1 MAKELRYN
9 TEARARLEQGVNA
22 LADAVK
28 VTLGPKG
35 RNAVLEK
42 LTGPPT
48 ITNDGVTIA
57 REIQL
62 ADPFA
67 NMGAQLVKEV
77 AMKTNGVVGDGT
89 TTATVL
95 AQAMVREGL
104 RAVDAGANPMR
115 LRRGIERTVPVVLQA
130 LTEQAVPISGRD
142 DLLRIASL
150 AASDDDAIGEV
161 IARAVEHVGEVG
173 VVTTEESDTLG
184 LTVDVVDGIEFDHG
198 YISAY
203 MVTDPERME
212 AVLENPVI
220 LLTNKKITAVQ
231 EIMPT
236 IEAAKRAD
244 RPLVV
249 LAEDVDGPALQL
261 LVGGNMHK
269 TMQSVVVRAPGFGHR
284 RVAELEDLAV
294 ALGGHVIAKDTGI
307 ELSEVAREHLGSCDR
322 ITVTENETTI
332 VGAHGEQA
340 LVDARVGQLEAQ
352 LERAR
357 IDADQDSLEL
367 RIARLTGRVAVIRV
381 GGATSVELK
390 ERMLRVEDALAATR
404 AALEEGVVAGGG
416 TALAQAH
423 RALAD
428 LDLPGDEA
436 IGPQVVRRAL
446 AEPLRWIAH
455 QRRLRGRR
463 RRADRRRPPARA
475 RIQRPHRRV
484 RRHVRRGCHRPAQGH
499 PGGAGERGV
508 DRGAAHHDRDGDRR
522 GGHRQSRRH
531 HRARFRRPRRGHGPP
546 VQHLL
551 SACRFGPFG
560 PRYGLG
566 HGLTVAA
573 SFSNYGAGSQS

>member
-77 AMKTNGVVGDGT
+77 AMKTNGMVGDGT

-161 IARAVEHVGEVG
+161 ITRAVEHVGEVG
-173 VVTTEESDTLG
+173 VITTEESDTLG

-203 MVTDPERME
+203 MVTNPERME

-261 LVGGNMHK
+261 LVGGNMHR

-307 ELSEVAREHLGSCDR
+307 ELSEVALEHLGSCDR
-322 ITVTENETTI
+322 ITVSENETTI
-332 VGAHGEQA
+332 VGARGEQA
-340 LVDARVGQLEAQ
+340 LINARVGHLEAQ
-352 LERAR
+352 RERAR
-357 IDADQDSLEL
+357 IDADRDSLEL

-390 ERMLRVEDALAATR
+390 ERMLRVDDALAASR
-404 AALEEGVVAGGG
+404 AALEAGVVSGGG
-416 TALAQAH
+416 AALAQAH

-428 LDLPGDEA
+428 LNLPGDEG
-436 IGPQVVRRAL
+436 IGTQVVRRAL

-455 QRRLRGRR
+455 N
-463 RRADRRRPPARA
+463 
-475 RIQRPHRRV
+475 
-484 RRHVRRGCHRPAQGH
+484 
-499 PGGAGERGV
+499 AGFEAEDV
-508 DRGAAHHDRDGDRR
+508 
-522 GGHRQSRRH
+522 
-531 HRARFRRPRRGHGPP
+531 
-546 VQHLL
+546 VQIVEDL
-551 SACRFGPFG
+551 P
-560 PRYGLG
+560 LG
-566 HGLTVAA
+566 HGFNALTGEYGDMFEEGVIDPLKVTRAALESAA
-573 SFSNYGAGSQS
+573 SIAALLITTETAIVEHVAVNPGAIIAPGFGDLAEGMVRPSNIY

>member
-9 TEARARLEQGVNA
+9 TDARARLEQGVNA

-77 AMKTNGVVGDGT
+77 AMKTNGMVGDGT

-130 LTEQAVPISGRD
+130 LTEHAVAVNGRS

-150 AASDDDAIGEV
+150 AAGDDEAIGEV
-161 IARAVEHVGEVG
+161 ITRAVEHVGESG
-173 VVTTEESDTLG
+173 VVTTEESNALG
-184 LTVDVVDGIEFDHG
+184 LSVDVVDGIEFDHG

-203 MVTDPERME
+203 MVTNPERME

-231 EIMPT
+231 EIMPA

-307 ELSEVAREHLGSCDR
+307 ELSEVSLEHLGSCDR
-322 ITVTENETTI
+322 ITVTEHETTI
-332 VGAHGEQA
+332 VGAHGEQR

-357 IDADQDSLEL
+357 IDADRESLES

-390 ERMLRVEDALAATR
+390 ERMLRVEDALSATR
-404 AALEEGVVAGGG
+404 AAMEAGIVSGGG

-428 LDLPGDEA
+428 LNLPGDEG
-436 IGPQVVRRAL
+436 IGTQVVRRAL
-446 AEPLRWIAH
+446 AEPLRWIA
-455 QRRLRGRR
+455 LNAGFEG
-463 RRADRRRPPARA
+463 DDVV
-475 RIQRPHRRV
+475 RIVEDLP
-484 RRHVRRGCHRPAQGH
+484 
-499 PGGAGERGV
+499 
-508 DRGAAHHDRDGDRR
+508 
-522 GGHRQSRRH
+522 
-531 HRARFRRPRRGHGPP
+531 
-546 VQHLL
+546 
-551 SACRFGPFG
+551 
-560 PRYGLG
+560 LG
-566 HGLTVAA
+566 HGFNALTGEYGDMFDEGVIDPLKVTRAALESAA
-573 SFSNYGAGSQS
+573 SIAALLITTETAIVEQVMVNPGAIIAPGFGDLAEGMVRPSNIY

>member
-9 TEARARLEQGVNA
+9 TDARARLEQGVNA

-115 LRRGIERTVPVVLQA
+115 LRRGIERTVPVVLRA
-130 LTEQAVPISGRD
+130 VTESAVAVGGRD
-142 DLLRIASL
+142 DLMRIAAL
-150 AASDDDAIGEV
+150 AAGDDEAIGEV
-161 IARAVEHVGEVG
+161 ITRAVEHVGESG
-173 VVTTEESDTLG
+173 VITTEESDALG
-184 LTVDVVDGIEFDHG
+184 LAVDVVDGIEFDHG

-203 MVTDPERME
+203 MVTNPERLE
-212 AVLENPVI
+212 AVLDNPVI

-231 EIMPT
+231 EIMPSV
-236 IEAAKRAD
+236 EVAKRAD

-307 ELSEVAREHLGSCDR
+307 ELSEVTLEHLGSCDR
-322 ITVTENETTI
+322 ITVTEDQTTI
-332 VGAHGEQA
+332 VGARGEQR

-352 LERAR
+352 RERAR
-357 IDADQDSLEL
+357 IDADRDNLDL

-404 AALEEGVVAGGG
+404 AALEAGIVSGGG

-423 RALAD
+423 RALTD

-436 IGPQVVRRAL
+436 IGTQVVRRAL
-446 AEPLRWIAH
+446 AEPLRWIA
-455 QRRLRGRR
+455 LNAGFE
-463 RRADRRRPPARA
+463 ADD
-475 RIQRPHRRV
+475 V
-484 RRHVRRGCHRPAQGH
+484 
-499 PGGAGERGV
+499 
-508 DRGAAHHDRDGDRR
+508 
-522 GGHRQSRRH
+522 
-531 HRARFRRPRRGHGPP
+531 
-546 VQHLL
+546 VQIVEDL
-551 SACRFGPFG
+551 P
-560 PRYGLG
+560 LG
-566 HGLTVAA
+566 HGFNALTGEYGDMFEQGVIDPLKVTRAALESAA
-573 SFSNYGAGSQS
+573 SIAALLITTETAIVEQVMVNPGAIIAPGFGDLAEGMVRPSNIY

>member
-1 MAKELRYN
+1 MAKELRFN
-9 TEARARLEQGVNA
+9 SDARARLEQGVNA

-35 RNAVLEK
+35 RNAILEK

-62 ADPFA
+62 RDPFA

-115 LRRGIERTVPVVLQA
+115 VRRGIERTVPVVVEA
-130 LTEQAVPISGRD
+130 LRAHRVLVVGSG
-142 DLLRIASL
+142 DLRRIAAL
-150 AASDDDAIGEV
+150 AASDDDSIGEV
-161 IARAVEHVGEVG
+161 IARAVDHVGKSG
-173 VVTTEESDTLG
+173 VVTTEESDLPG
-184 LTVDVVDGIEFDHG
+184 LAVDVVDGIEFDHG
-198 YISAY
+198 YTSGY

-212 AVLENPVI
+212 AVLSNPLI
-220 LLTNKKITAVQ
+220 LLTNKKISQVQ
-231 EIMPT
+231 EIMPA
-236 IEAAKRAD
+236 IEVAKRAD

-249 LAEDVDGPALQL
+249 IAEDVDGPALQL
-261 LVGGNMHK
+261 LVGGNMHR

-307 ELSEVAREHLGSCDR
+307 ELSEITIAHLGSADR
-322 ITVTENETTI
+322 LTATENDTTI
-332 VGAHGEQA
+332 VGAHGEQS
-340 LVDARVGQLEAQ
+340 LVDARVGQLQAQ
-352 LERAR
+352 RDRAKL
-357 IDADQDSLEL
+357 DADQDSLDL

-404 AALEEGVVAGGG
+404 AALEAGIVSGGG

-423 RALAD
+423 RALD
-428 LDLPGDEA
+428 TLELVGDEA
-436 IGPQVVRRAL
+436 IGREVVRRAL
-446 AEPLRWIAH
+446 PEPLRWIAINA
-455 QRRLRGRR
+455 GFE
-463 RRADRRRPPARA
+463 
-475 RIQRPHRRV
+475 
-484 RRHVRRGCHRPAQGH
+484 
-499 PGGAGERGV
+499 GGDVV
-508 DRGAAHHDRDGDRR
+508 DVVTDL
-522 GGHRQSRRH
+522 
-531 HRARFRRPRRGHGPP
+531 P
-546 VQHLL
+546 
-551 SACRFGPFG
+551 
-560 PRYGLG
+560 LG
-566 HGLTVAA
+566 HGFNALTGEYGDMFDEGIVDPFKVTCAALESAA
-573 SFSNYGAGSQS
+573 SIAALLITTETAVVEEIVGQPGAIMAPGFGDLAEGMIRPSNIY

>member
-77 AMKTNGVVGDGT
+77 AMKTNGMVGDGT

-161 IARAVEHVGEVG
+161 ITRAVEHVGEVG
-173 VVTTEESDTLG
+173 VITTEESDTLG

-203 MVTDPERME
+203 MVTNPERME

-307 ELSEVAREHLGSCDR
+307 ELSEVALEHLGSCDR

-340 LVDARVGQLEAQ
+340 LINARVGHLEAQ
-352 LERAR
+352 RERAR
-357 IDADQDSLEL
+357 IDADRDNLEL

-390 ERMLRVEDALAATR
+390 ERMLRVDDALAATR
-404 AALEEGVVAGGG
+404 AALEAGVVSGGG

-428 LDLPGDEA
+428 LNLPGDEG
-436 IGPQVVRRAL
+436 IGTQVVRRAL

-455 QRRLRGRR
+455 N
-463 RRADRRRPPARA
+463 
-475 RIQRPHRRV
+475 
-484 RRHVRRGCHRPAQGH
+484 
-499 PGGAGERGV
+499 AGFEAEDV
-508 DRGAAHHDRDGDRR
+508 
-522 GGHRQSRRH
+522 
-531 HRARFRRPRRGHGPP
+531 
-546 VQHLL
+546 VQIVEDL
-551 SACRFGPFG
+551 P
-560 PRYGLG
+560 LG
-566 HGLTVAA
+566 HGFNALTGEYGDMFEEGVIDPLKVTRAALESAA
-573 SFSNYGAGSQS
+573 SIAALLITTETAIVEHVVVNPGAIIAPGFGDLAEGMVRPSNIY

>member
-9 TEARARLEQGVNA
+9 TDARARLEQGVNA

-77 AMKTNGVVGDGT
+77 AMKTNGMVGDGT

-130 LTEQAVPISGRD
+130 LTEHAVAVNGRS

-150 AASDDDAIGEV
+150 AAGDDEAIGEV
-161 IARAVEHVGEVG
+161 ITRAVEHVGESG
-173 VVTTEESDTLG
+173 VVTTEESNALG
-184 LTVDVVDGIEFDHG
+184 LSVDVVDGIEFDHG

-203 MVTDPERME
+203 MVTNPERME
-212 AVLENPVI
+212 TVLDNPVI

-231 EIMPT
+231 EIMPA

-307 ELSEVAREHLGSCDR
+307 ELSEVSLEHLGSCDR
-322 ITVTENETTI
+322 ITVTEHETTI
-332 VGAHGEQA
+332 VGAHGEQR

-357 IDADQDSLEL
+357 IDADRESLES

-390 ERMLRVEDALAATR
+390 ERMLRVEDALSATR
-404 AALEEGVVAGGG
+404 AAMEAGIVSGGG

-428 LDLPGDEA
+428 LDLPGDEG
-436 IGPQVVRRAL
+436 IGTQVVRRAL

-455 QRRLRGRR
+455 NAGFEADDVVQIVEDLPLGHGFNALTGEYGDMFEEGVIDPLKVT
-463 RRADRRRPPARA
+463 RAALESA
-475 RIQRPHRRV
+475 ASIAALLITTETAIVEQV
-484 RRHVRRGCHRPAQGH
+484 VGH
-499 PGGAGERGV
+499 PGAIIAPGF
-508 DRGAAHHDRDGDRR
+508 GDLAE
-522 GGHRQSRRH
+522 GMV
-531 HRARFRRPRRGHGPP
+531 RP
-546 VQHLL
+546 
-551 SACRFGPFG
+551 
-560 PRYGLG
+560 
-566 HGLTVAA
+566 
-573 SFSNYGAGSQS
+573 SNIY

>member
-9 TEARARLEQGVNA
+9 TDARARLEQGVNA

-77 AMKTNGVVGDGT
+77 AMKTNGMVGDGT

-130 LTEQAVPISGRD
+130 LTEHAVAVNGRS

-150 AASDDDAIGEV
+150 AAGDDEAIGEV
-161 IARAVEHVGEVG
+161 ITRAVEHVGESG
-173 VVTTEESDTLG
+173 VVTTEESNALG
-184 LTVDVVDGIEFDHG
+184 LSVDVVDGIEFDHG

-203 MVTDPERME
+203 MVTNPERME

-307 ELSEVAREHLGSCDR
+307 ELSEVSLEHLGSCDR
-322 ITVTENETTI
+322 ITVTEHETTI
-332 VGAHGEQA
+332 VGAHGEQR

-357 IDADQDSLEL
+357 IDADRESLES

-390 ERMLRVEDALAATR
+390 ERMLRVEDALSATR
-404 AALEEGVVAGGG
+404 AAMEAGIVSGGG

-428 LDLPGDEA
+428 LDLPGDEG
-436 IGPQVVRRAL
+436 IGTQVVRRAL

-455 QRRLRGRR
+455 NAGFEADDVVQIVEDLPLGHGFNALTGEYGDMFDEGVIDPLKVT
-463 RRADRRRPPARA
+463 RAALESA
-475 RIQRPHRRV
+475 ASIAALLITTETAIVEQV
-484 RRHVRRGCHRPAQGH
+484 VGH
-499 PGGAGERGV
+499 PGAIIAPGF
-508 DRGAAHHDRDGDRR
+508 GDLAE
-522 GGHRQSRRH
+522 GMV
-531 HRARFRRPRRGHGPP
+531 RP
-546 VQHLL
+546 
-551 SACRFGPFG
+551 
-560 PRYGLG
+560 
-566 HGLTVAA
+566 
-573 SFSNYGAGSQS
+573 SNIY

>member
-62 ADPFA
+62 RDPFA

-115 LRRGIERTVPVVLQA
+115 VRRGIERTVPVVVDA
-130 LTEQAVPISGRD
+130 LTRPGR
-142 DLLRIASL
+142 RGQRPSTTCCASRPWPPATTRRSARSIA
-150 AASDDDAIGEV
+150 AAMD
-161 IARAVEHVGEVG
+161 RVGESG
-173 VVTTEESDTLG
+173 VITTEESDALG
-184 LTVDVVDGIEFDHG
+184 LEVDVVDGIEFDHG

-212 AVLENPVI
+212 AVLDNPLI
-220 LLTNKKITAVQ
+220 LLTNKKITEVQ
-231 EIMPT
+231 ELMPT

-269 TMQSVVVRAPGFGHR
+269 TLQSVVVRAPGFGHR
-284 RVAELEDLAV
+284 RIAELEDLAV
-294 ALGGHVIAKDTGI
+294 ASGRPRDRQGHRHRAVRGG
-307 ELSEVAREHLGSCDR
+307 ARASRLVRPDHGHRERHDHRRRHTASSGRSTAGSASSR
-322 ITVTENETTI
+322 PSSSGPE
-332 VGAHGEQA
+332 
-340 LVDARVGQLEAQ
+340 
-352 LERAR
+352 

-404 AALEEGVVAGGG
+404 AALEDGIVAGGG
-416 TALAQAH
+416 TALAQAT
-423 RALAD
+423 
-428 LDLPGDEA
+428 
-436 IGPQVVRRAL
+436 VR
-446 AEPLRWIAH
+446 WT
-455 QRRLRGRR
+455 
-463 RRADRRRPPARA
+463 
-475 RIQRPHRRV
+475 
-484 RRHVRRGCHRPAQGH
+484 
-499 PGGAGERGV
+499 
-508 DRGAAHHDRDGDRR
+508 
-522 GGHRQSRRH
+522 SW
-531 HRARFRRPRRGHGPP
+531 
-546 VQHLL
+546 
-551 SACRFGPFG
+551 
-560 PRYGLG
+560 
-566 HGLTVAA
+566 T
-573 SFSNYGAGSQS
+573 

>member
-1 MAKELRYN
+1 MAKDLRFAQ
-9 TEARARLEQGVNA
+9 EARTLLEYGVNA

-62 ADPFA
+62 RDPFA

-115 LRRGIERTVPVVLQA
+115 VRRGIERTVPVVVEA
-130 LTEQAVPISGRD
+130 LRDRSVPVEDRA
-142 DLLRIASL
+142 DLRRVATL
-150 AASDDDAIGEV
+150 AASDDESIGEA
-161 IARAVEHVGEVG
+161 IAEAVSYVGRSG
-173 VVTTEESDTLG
+173 IVTTEESDALG
-184 LTVDVVDGIEFDHG
+184 MSVSVVDGIEFDHG
-198 YISAY
+198 YISGY

-212 AVLENPVI
+212 AVHDNPLI
-220 LLTNKKITAVQ
+220 LLTNKKISQVQ
-231 EIMPT
+231 DIMPS

-284 RVAELEDLAV
+284 RVAELQDLAV
-294 ALGGHVIAKDTGI
+294 ALGGHVIAKDTGV
-307 ELSEVAREHLGSCDR
+307 ELSEVTREHLGSCDR

-332 VGAHGEQA
+332 VGGHG
-340 LVDARVGQLEAQ
+340 DAKLLEARIAQ
-352 LERAR
+352 LETQLDRAR
-357 IDADQDSLEL
+357 IDADQDSLQL

-404 AALEEGVVAGGG
+404 AALEDGIVAGGG
-416 TALAQAH
+416 TALGQAH

-428 LDLPGDEA
+428 LELPGDEA
-436 IGPQVVRRAL
+436 IGRDVVRRAL
-446 AEPLRWIAH
+446 PEPLRWIA
-455 QRRLRGRR
+455 
-463 RRADRRRPPARA
+463 
-475 RIQRPHRRV
+475 V
-484 RRHVRRGCHRPAQGH
+484 N
-499 PGGAGERGV
+499 AGF
-508 DRGAAHHDRDGDRR
+508 DGDEVVDVVA
-522 GGHRQSRRH
+522 GLPS
-531 HRARFRRPRRGHGPP
+531 GHGFDA
-546 VQHLL
+546 LT
-551 SACRFGPFG
+551 GE
-560 PRYGLG
+560 YGDMFDEGIVDPLKVTRAA
-566 HGLTVAA
+566 LESAA
-573 SFSNYGAGSQS
+573 SIAALLITTETAIVEEVVGNPGAIHAPGFGDLAEGMVRPSNIY

>member
-1 MAKELRYN
+1 MAKELRFN
-9 TEARARLEQGVNA
+9 SDARARLEQGVNA

-35 RNAVLEK
+35 RNAILEK

-62 ADPFA
+62 RDPFA

-115 LRRGIERTVPVVLQA
+115 VRRGIERTVPVVVEA
-130 LTEQAVPISGRD
+130 LRAHRVLVVGSG
-142 DLLRIASL
+142 DLRRIAAL
-150 AASDDDAIGEV
+150 AASDDDSIGEV
-161 IARAVEHVGEVG
+161 IARAVDHVGKSG
-173 VVTTEESDTLG
+173 VVTTEESDLPG
-184 LTVDVVDGIEFDHG
+184 LAVDVVDGIEFDHG
-198 YISAY
+198 YTSGY

-212 AVLENPVI
+212 AVLSNPLI
-220 LLTNKKITAVQ
+220 LLTNKKISQVQ
-231 EIMPT
+231 EIMPA
-236 IEAAKRAD
+236 IEVAKRAD

-249 LAEDVDGPALQL
+249 IAEDVDGPALQL
-261 LVGGNMHK
+261 LVGGNMHR

-307 ELSEVAREHLGSCDR
+307 ELSEITIAHLGSADR
-322 ITVTENETTI
+322 LTATENDTTI
-332 VGAHGEQA
+332 VGAHGEQS
-340 LVDARVGQLEAQ
+340 LVDARVGQLQAQ
-352 LERAR
+352 RDRAKL
-357 IDADQDSLEL
+357 DADQDSLDL

-404 AALEEGVVAGGG
+404 AALEAGIVSGGG

-423 RALAD
+423 RALD
-428 LDLPGDEA
+428 TLELGGDEA
-436 IGPQVVRRAL
+436 IGREVVRRAL
-446 AEPLRWIAH
+446 PEPLRWIAINA
-455 QRRLRGRR
+455 GFE
-463 RRADRRRPPARA
+463 
-475 RIQRPHRRV
+475 
-484 RRHVRRGCHRPAQGH
+484 
-499 PGGAGERGV
+499 GGDVV
-508 DRGAAHHDRDGDRR
+508 DVVTDL
-522 GGHRQSRRH
+522 
-531 HRARFRRPRRGHGPP
+531 P
-546 VQHLL
+546 
-551 SACRFGPFG
+551 
-560 PRYGLG
+560 LG
-566 HGLTVAA
+566 HGFNALTGEYGDMFDEGIVDPFKVTCAALESAA
-573 SFSNYGAGSQS
+573 SIAALLITTETAVVEEIVGQPGAIMAPGFGDLAEGMIRPSNIY

>member
-1 MAKELRYN
+1 MAKELRFN
-9 TEARARLEQGVNA
+9 EDARRLLESGVNA

-62 ADPFA
+62 REPFA

-115 LRRGIERTVPVVLQA
+115 VRRGIEKTVPVVVETLRLVASDVGGQ
-130 LTEQAVPISGRD
+130 Q
-142 DLLRIASL
+142 DLEHIATL
-150 AASDDDAIGEV
+150 AASDDDAIGQI
-161 IARAVEHVGEVG
+161 IAEAVTHVGKNG
-173 VVTTEESDTLG
+173 VVTTEESETPG
-184 LTVDVVDGIEFDHG
+184 LSVEVVDGIEFDHG
-198 YISAY
+198 YISGY
-203 MVTDPERME
+203 MVTDHEKME
-212 AVLENPVI
+212 TVYTNPVI
-220 LLTNKKITAVQ
+220 LLTNKKITQVQ
-231 EIMPT
+231 DIMPT
-236 IEAAKRAD
+236 LEVAKRSE

-261 LVGGNMHK
+261 LVGGNMHN

-307 ELSEVAREHLGSCDR
+307 ELHEITREHLGSCDR
-322 ITVTENETTI
+322 ITITENDTTI
-332 VGAHGEQA
+332 VGGHGDPK
-340 LVDARVGQLEAQ
+340 LVDARIAQ
-352 LERAR
+352 LETQFERAKL
-357 IDADQDSLEL
+357 DADQDSLQL
-367 RIARLTGRVAVIRV
+367 RLARLAGTVAVIRV

-416 TALAQAH
+416 AALVQAQSAVS
-423 RALAD
+423 RVELT
-428 LDLPGDEA
+428 GDEA
-436 IGPQVVRRAL
+436 VGREVVRRAL
-446 AEPLRWIAH
+446 SEPLRWIA
-455 QRRLRGRR
+455 
-463 RRADRRRPPARA
+463 
-475 RIQRPHRRV
+475 IN
-484 RRHVRRGCHRPAQGH
+484 
-499 PGGAGERGV
+499 AGY
-508 DRGAAHHDRDGDRR
+508 DGDEVVAQVT
-522 GGHRQSRRH
+522 GL
-531 HRARFRRPRRGHGPP
+531 PRGHGFNALTG
-546 VQHLL
+546 Q
-551 SACRFGPFG
+551 
-560 PRYGLG
+560 YGDMFDEGVMDPLKVTRAA
-566 HGLTVAA
+566 LESAA
-573 SFSNYGAGSQS
+573 SIAALLITTETAVVEEVFGNPGAIMAPGFGDLAEGMVRPSNIY

>member
-9 TEARARLEQGVNA
+9 TDARARLEQGVNA

-77 AMKTNGVVGDGT
+77 AMKTNGMVGDGT

-161 IARAVEHVGEVG
+161 ITRAVEHVGEVG
-173 VVTTEESDTLG
+173 VITTEESDTLG

-203 MVTDPERME
+203 MVTNPERME

-261 LVGGNMHK
+261 LVGGNMHR

-332 VGAHGEQA
+332 VGAHGEQG
-340 LVDARVGQLEAQ
+340 LINARVGHLEAQ
-352 LERAR
+352 RERAR
-357 IDADQDSLEL
+357 IDADRDSLEL

-390 ERMLRVEDALAATR
+390 ERMLRVDDALSATR
-404 AALEEGVVAGGG
+404 AALEAGVVSGGG
-416 TALAQAH
+416 AALAQAH

-428 LDLPGDEA
+428 LNLPGDEG
-436 IGPQVVRRAL
+436 IGTQVVRRAL

-455 QRRLRGRR
+455 N
-463 RRADRRRPPARA
+463 
-475 RIQRPHRRV
+475 
-484 RRHVRRGCHRPAQGH
+484 
-499 PGGAGERGV
+499 AGFEAEDV
-508 DRGAAHHDRDGDRR
+508 
-522 GGHRQSRRH
+522 
-531 HRARFRRPRRGHGPP
+531 
-546 VQHLL
+546 VQIVEDL
-551 SACRFGPFG
+551 P
-560 PRYGLG
+560 LG
-566 HGLTVAA
+566 HGFNALTGEYGDMFEEGVIDPLKVTRAALESAA
-573 SFSNYGAGSQS
+573 SIAALLITTETAIVEHVVGNPGAIIAPGFGDLAEGMVRPSNIY

>member
-9 TEARARLEQGVNA
+9 ADARTRLERGVNA

-62 ADPFA
+62 SDPFA

-77 AMKTNGVVGDGT
+77 AMRTNGVVGDGT

-95 AQAMVREGL
+95 AQAMVREGM

-115 LRRGIERTVPVVLQA
+115 VRRGIERTVPVVLVTLGEHA
-130 LTEQAVPISGRD
+130 IEVGGRS
-142 DLLRIASL
+142 DLMRIATL
-150 AASDDDAIGEV
+150 AASDDEAIGEV
-161 IARAVEHVGEVG
+161 IVRAVEHVGESG
-173 VVTTEESDTLG
+173 VITTEESDTLG
-184 LTVDVVDGIEFDHG
+184 LDVDVVDGIEFDHG

-203 MVTDPERME
+203 MVTNPERME
-212 AVLENPVI
+212 AVLDNPLI
-220 LLTNKKITAVQ
+220 LLTNKKITGVRD
-231 EIMPT
+231 IMPS

-244 RPLVV
+244 RPLMV

-307 ELSEVAREHLGSCDR
+307 ELSEVTLEHLGGSDR
-322 ITVTENETTI
+322 VTITEDATTI
-332 VGAHGEQA
+332 VGARGEER
-340 LVDARVGQLEAQ
+340 LVNARLAQLEAQ
-352 LERAR
+352 RDRAR
-357 IDADQDSLEL
+357 IDADRDSLEL

-404 AALEEGVVAGGG
+404 AALEAGIVSGGG

-423 RALAD
+423 RGLAD
-428 LDLPGDEA
+428 LELPGDEA
-436 IGPQVVRRAL
+436 IGVQVVRRAL
-446 AEPLRWIAH
+446 AEPLRWIALNAGFEGDDVVEIVEDLPLGH
-455 QRRLRGRR
+455 GFNALTGEYGDMFDKGVIDPLKVT
-463 RRADRRRPPARA
+463 RAALESA
-475 RIQRPHRRV
+475 ASIAALLITTETAIVEQV
-484 RRHVRRGCHRPAQGH
+484 VGH
-499 PGGAGERGV
+499 PGAIMAPGF
-508 DRGAAHHDRDGDRR
+508 GDLAE
-522 GGHRQSRRH
+522 GMV
-531 HRARFRRPRRGHGPP
+531 RP
-546 VQHLL
+546 
-551 SACRFGPFG
+551 
-560 PRYGLG
+560 
-566 HGLTVAA
+566 
-573 SFSNYGAGSQS
+573 SNIY

>member
-77 AMKTNGVVGDGT
+77 AMKTNGMVGDGT

-161 IARAVEHVGEVG
+161 ITRAVEHVGEVG
-173 VVTTEESDTLG
+173 VITTEESDTLG

-203 MVTDPERME
+203 MVTNPERME

-236 IEAAKRAD
+236 IEVAKRAD

-332 VGAHGEQA
+332 VGAHGKQE
-340 LVDARVGQLEAQ
+340 LINARVGHLEAQ
-352 LERAR
+352 RERAR
-357 IDADQDSLEL
+357 IDADRDSLEL

-390 ERMLRVEDALAATR
+390 ERMLRVDDALSATR
-404 AALEEGVVAGGG
+404 AALEAGVVSGGG
-416 TALAQAH
+416 AALAQAH

-428 LDLPGDEA
+428 LNLPGDEG
-436 IGPQVVRRAL
+436 IGTQVVRRAL

-455 QRRLRGRR
+455 N
-463 RRADRRRPPARA
+463 
-475 RIQRPHRRV
+475 
-484 RRHVRRGCHRPAQGH
+484 
-499 PGGAGERGV
+499 AGFEAEDV
-508 DRGAAHHDRDGDRR
+508 
-522 GGHRQSRRH
+522 
-531 HRARFRRPRRGHGPP
+531 
-546 VQHLL
+546 VQIVEDL
-551 SACRFGPFG
+551 P
-560 PRYGLG
+560 LG
-566 HGLTVAA
+566 HGFNALTGEYGDMFEGGVIDPLKVTRAA
-573 SFSNYGAGSQS
+573 LESSASIAALLITTETAIVEHVVGNPGAIIAPGFGDLAEGMVRPSNIY

>member
-9 TEARARLEQGVNA
+9 TDARARLEHGVNA

-62 ADPFA
+62 REPFA

-104 RAVDAGANPMR
+104 RSVDAGANPMR
-115 LRRGIERTVPVVLQA
+115 VRRGIERAVSAVVDA
-130 LTEQAVPISGRD
+130 LREQASQISGES
-142 DLLRIASL
+142 DLRRIATL
-150 AASDDDAIGEV
+150 AASDDESIGHV
-161 IARAVEHVGEVG
+161 VARAVDYVGKSG

-184 LTVDVVDGIEFDHG
+184 LSVDIVDGIEFDHG
-198 YISAY
+198 YTSGY

-212 AVLENPVI
+212 AVHTDPLI
-220 LLTNKKITAVQ
+220 LLTNKKITQVQ
-231 EIMPT
+231 DVMPS
-236 IEAAKRAD
+236 IEAAKRVD

-307 ELSEVAREHLGSCDR
+307 ELSEVTAEHLGSCDR
-322 ITVTENETTI
+322 ITVTENATTI
-332 VGAHGEQA
+332 VGGHGDQR
-340 LVDARVGQLEAQ
+340 LLDARITQLEAQ
-352 LERAR
+352 LERAK
-357 IDADQDSLEL
+357 IEADQDSLEL
-367 RIARLTGRVAVIRV
+367 RIARLTGRVAVVRV

-404 AALEEGVVAGGG
+404 AAVEAGIVSGGG

-423 RALAD
+423 RVLAA
-428 LDLPGDEA
+428 LDLSGDEG
-436 IGPQVVRRAL
+436 IGCDVVRRAL
-446 AEPLRWIAH
+446 PEPLRWIA
-455 QRRLRGRR
+455 
-463 RRADRRRPPARA
+463 
-475 RIQRPHRRV
+475 IN
-484 RRHVRRGCHRPAQGH
+484 
-499 PGGAGERGV
+499 AGF
-508 DRGAAHHDRDGDRR
+508 DGDEVVEVVA
-522 GGHRQSRRH
+522 GL
-531 HRARFRRPRRGHGPP
+531 P
-546 VQHLL
+546 
-551 SACRFGPFG
+551 
-560 PRYGLG
+560 LG
-566 HGLTVAA
+566 HGFNALTGKYGDMFDDGVIDPLKVTRAALESAA
-573 SFSNYGAGSQS
+573 SIAALLITTETAIVEEVVGNPGAIVAPGFGDLAEGMVRPSNIY

>member
-9 TEARARLEQGVNA
+9 SEARTRLEQGVNA

-62 ADPFA
+62 SDPFA

-115 LRRGIERTVPVVLQA
+115 VRRGIERTVPVVLHT
-130 LTEQAVPISGRD
+130 LTEHAVAIAGHD
-142 DLLRIASL
+142 DLIRIATL

-161 IARAVEHVGEVG
+161 IVRAVEHVGEAG
-173 VVTTEESDTLG
+173 VVTTEESDILG
-184 LTVDVVDGIEFDHG
+184 LGIDVVDGIEFDHG

-203 MVTDPERME
+203 MVTNPERME
-212 AVLENPVI
+212 AVLDNPLI

-231 EIMPT
+231 EIMPS
-236 IEAAKRAD
+236 IEVAKRAD

-261 LVGGNMHK
+261 LVGGNMHN
-269 TMQSVVVRAPGFGHR
+269 TMRSVVVRAPGFGHR
-284 RVAELEDLAV
+284 RIAELEDLAV

-307 ELSEVAREHLGSCDR
+307 ELSEVTAEHLGSCNR

-332 VGAHGEQA
+332 VGAHGEQR
-340 LVDARVGQLEAQ
+340 LVDARVAQ
-352 LERAR
+352 LAAQHERAR
-357 IDADQDSLEL
+357 IDADRDSLEL

-390 ERMLRVEDALAATR
+390 ERMLRVDDALAATR
-404 AALEEGVVAGGG
+404 AALEAGIVSGGG

-423 RALAD
+423 RGLAD
-428 LDLPGDEA
+428 LDLAGDEA
-436 IGPQVVRRAL
+436 IGTEVVRRAL
-446 AEPLRWIAH
+446 AEPLRWIA
-455 QRRLRGRR
+455 LN
-463 RRADRRRPPARA
+463 
-475 RIQRPHRRV
+475 
-484 RRHVRRGCHRPAQGH
+484 
-499 PGGAGERGV
+499 AGFE
-508 DRGAAHHDRDGDRR
+508 GDDV
-522 GGHRQSRRH
+522 
-531 HRARFRRPRRGHGPP
+531 
-546 VQHLL
+546 VQIVEEL
-551 SACRFGPFG
+551 P
-560 PRYGLG
+560 LG
-566 HGLTVAA
+566 HGFNALTGQYGDMFDEGVIDPLKVTRAALESAA
-573 SFSNYGAGSQS
+573 SIAALLITTETAIVEQVVGNPGAIMAPGFGDLAEGMVRPSNIY